1 LKEQDLK
8 DLGFKKVKVPAEESG
23 KDLYYYYTFDFFKK
37 DSAIS
42 LISTASDE
50 SKDGWSIY
58 FMYESRPVFTSKKDL
73 KSFIEIIKNNDT
85 RNKRKKTKA

>member
-8 DLGFKKVKVPAEESG
+8 DLGFKKVKISAKESG
-23 KDLYYYYTFDFFKK
+23 GDPYHYYTFDFFKK

-58 FMYESRPVFTSKKDL
+58 FMYESRPVFSSKKDL
-73 KSFIEIIKNNDT
+73 KKFIEIIKNNDT